1 MCLVAAET
9 CLGVARVFSRSF
21 LMLRRLFVRARG
33 FTLIELMVVVAILGI
48 LAAIALPSYR
58 NYIFEGR
65 RAEAQAFMHELALRQ
80 ERWRTNNTTYGTT
93 ANIGAGTDTLDF
105 YNFAISNNTGTT
117 YTITAT
123 PQGDQTGDRCG
134 NLTLNQAGAR
144 GAGAADCWK
153 E

>member
-1 MCLVAAET
+1 MPRHLNLKPKA
-9 CLGVARVFSRSF
+9 L
-21 LMLRRLFVRARG
+21 G
-33 FTLIELMVVVAILGI
+33 FTLIELMIVVAILGI
-48 LAAIALPSYR
+48 LAAIALPAYR
-58 NYIFEGR
+58 DYIFEAR

-93 ANIGAGTDTLDF
+93 ANVGADADTLDF
-105 YNFAISNNTGTT
+105 YNFAIGNNTGTT

-123 PQGDQTGDRCG
+123 PQGAQAGDRCG
-134 NLTLNQAGAR
+134 NLTLNQAGTR